1 MQRSRERWWGGGER
15 ERETAG
21 VRGWRTGKV
30 TKRVLSCDLNAVNF
44 KGSPLVSILLG
55 NAKPLA
61 AVAKVTQKMTALS
74 GEVCTADGLCCKLDM
89 PSVLVFRYFCWN
101 NNPNWLCQAVSLSNW
116 IRSMWQFGCWLVITD
131 TALRLWSVF
140 LFKTYLRTRLFQSSV
155 YQNTLLCSVQ

>member
-1 MQRSRERWWGGGER
+1 M
-15 ERETAG
+15 
-21 VRGWRTGKV
+21 

-89 PSVLVFRYFCWN
+89 PSVLVFRYFCGN

-116 IRSMWQFGCWLVITD
+116 IRSMWQFGC
-131 TALRLWSVF
+131 
-140 LFKTYLRTRLFQSSV
+140 
-155 YQNTLLCSVQ
+155 